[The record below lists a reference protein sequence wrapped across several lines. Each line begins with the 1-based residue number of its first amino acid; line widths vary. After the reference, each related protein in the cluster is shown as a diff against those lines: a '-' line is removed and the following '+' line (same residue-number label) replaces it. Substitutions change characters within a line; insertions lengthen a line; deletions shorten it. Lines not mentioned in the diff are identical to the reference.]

1 MKRSIALSWTSPR
14 SALTPEYGSM
24 TPIFMFSARTGAA
37 SKNPSA
43 AHPSMFH
50 NRIWILPGYVLLG
63 RARDHGPR
71 GPSQLSMHGQGIV
84 QSVAA
89 IEPSESII
97 PIPRAVAA
105 HYCVA
110 QERVSTS
117 GMINVIA
124 ERARLKLHAGRAQQA
139 LQAVALEGR
148 FDAVGICG
156 GHMRKTHRVFH
167 RHAGALRK
175 ILHHRVGC
183 VAEEGNPAVD
193 PILDRIP
200 IAEHPQPPGRA
211 VADVLLRALV
221 HVLEP
226 LEHIRLGHRLAGN
239 RLERV
244 VVICDNEIEDLPALQ
259 GIMHDMTLR
268 PRP

>member
-14 SALTPEYGSM
+14 SALTPEYGSI
-24 TPIFMFSARTGAA
+24 TPIFMFSARAGAA
-37 SKNPSA
+37 SKSPSA

-50 NRIWILPGYVLLG
+50 NRICILPGYVLLG
-63 RARDHGPR
+63 PPEAEVNR

-84 QSVAA
+84 QSIAA
-89 IEPSESII
+89 VEPRERII
-97 PIPRAVAA
+97 PISRAFAA

-139 LQAVALEGR
+139 LQAVVLERR
-148 FDAVGICG
+148 FNAVGICG
-156 GHMRKTHRVFH
+156 DHVRQAHRVFH

-175 ILHHRVGC
+175 ILHHRMGG

-193 PILDRIP
+193 PILDRIT
-200 IAEHPQPPGRA
+200 IAEH
-211 VADVLLRALV
+211 
-221 HVLEP
+221 
-226 LEHIRLGHRLAGN
+226 
-239 RLERV
+239 
-244 VVICDNEIEDLPALQ
+244 
-259 GIMHDMTLR
+259 T
-268 PRP
+268 